1 MFLRKILSRSALL
14 LLVACGQSSGPDGGS
29 DSATLSGTVTD
40 ANGSGALKDAQITVG
55 QRQATSDAS
64 GHFEVTGLPVG
75 GATVQAQRPGYLLA
89 TTTVTLGAGAN
100 TYDFALAP
108 QEVFVSGPDAMFVPA
123 GAGPIRGVV
132 ILLGGPYTN
141 GFVTGGRIEPLNDP
155 VLEQQLQSL
164 GQSLRSLAT
173 SSRVALYG
181 SSTTGMANGAASDNA
196 IFTSIA
202 GFATVSGHAELSSVP
217 FLLAGFSGGAPEAAG
232 MVARNPSRAIG
243 LVVRV
248 PSSVTD
254 LTAAT
259 ALAVPTLVMQAEFDS
274 TVSNFPVATTFAAN
288 RSRGGLWALVVEP
301 GVNHHVAS
309 GKANT
314 AQVQWIGLALSL
326 RLGAQVG
333 DPLNALSEQ
342 SGWLGDPTTLDIAP
356 WASYTGDP
364 TTASWLFSNAAA
376 TAWQDLGTAPSGG

>member
-1 MFLRKILSRSALL
+1 VVLE
-14 LLVACGQSSGPDGGS
+14 G
-29 DSATLSGTVTD
+29 
-40 ANGSGALKDAQITVG
+40 AQITIG
-55 QRQATSDAS
+55 QQHATSDAS
-64 GHFEVTGLPVG
+64 GHFEVTGLTVG
-75 GATVQAQRPGYLLA
+75 GVTVQAKRPGYLAA

-100 TYDFALAP
+100 THDFALDP
-108 QEVFVSGPDAMFVPA
+108 QEVYVSGPDALYLPA
-123 GAGPIRGVV
+123 GPGPIRGVI
-132 ILLGGPYTN
+132 ILLGGPWTN
-141 GFVTGGRIEPLNDP
+141 GFVTGGQIEPSNTDP

-181 SSTTGMANGAASDNA
+181 SSTTGMANGAVSDAA
-196 IFTSIA
+196 IFLAIG

-232 MVARNPSRAIG
+232 LVSRNPNRAIG

-254 LTAAT
+254 LTAPA
-259 ALAVPTLVMQAEFDS
+259 ALAVPTLVMQAQFDS
-274 TVSNFPVATTFAAN
+274 TVNNFPVATTFAAN
-288 RSRGGLWALVVEP
+288 RSQGGLWALVVEP

-309 GKANT
+309 GKGNT

-333 DPLNALSEQ
+333 DPLIALSEQ
-342 SGWLGDPTTLDIAP
+342 SGWLGDQTTLDIAP

-376 TAWQDLGTAPSGG
+376 TAWQDLGTAPTGG